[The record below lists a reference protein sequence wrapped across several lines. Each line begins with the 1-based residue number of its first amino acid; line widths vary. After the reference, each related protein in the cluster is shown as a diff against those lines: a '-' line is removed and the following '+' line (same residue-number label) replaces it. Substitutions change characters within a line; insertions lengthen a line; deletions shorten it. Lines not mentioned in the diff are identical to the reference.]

1 MENKNQNDNE
11 TKKLVN
17 KEQNNKI
24 EINVYQN
31 KTTKLDNKKGNI
43 IYKILLYPTK
53 IKLNINLY
61 VLIALIICVILYYDS
76 LKGCYGAEFE
86 CVREGKIDFFLK
98 RAYSLVISTIISNV
112 IYILSIH
119 KKISCFYSIIT
130 LCFFIINFMIHKGQ
144 MFDDHGYYNTILYL
158 LITFIFFVFYIFSLI
173 TKFLFSKKQ
182 YFIFFLLIFIII
194 YSISNFFYKNSYL
207 ICKNW
212 ENGFKNTKID
222 NNETENLCYIRK
234 PTKCYSY
241 LFSIDVSKLFLI
253 DCKNQDKAYRNYLY
267 KMVFGNDNKENYKIR
282 DFAIPKTQ
290 NYNYPDD
297 FILENILNRF
307 YRDIKPLPNNKTT
320 EENEVTLHFDKNG
333 DGHLNINIYRNET
346 LIKER
351 KEISKNNKN
360 NIKFENV
367 IIIFIDAISR
377 VSFLRNLPKTSKIL
391 EKYYYANNDN
401 KNDKIKSYQFLK
413 YHTFGPNTR
422 YNMIPTL
429 YGVSFTEK
437 GNHILNYYKSLGFIT
452 GQSADFC
459 GEEPFEI
466 KEKGSN
472 KYIYNSYLNKENY
485 DHEFLGIYCLPL
497 FMDRVYDYKK
507 KCLFGKEN
515 FKYNI
520 EYGKKFLN
528 AYKSEN
534 KFLFLDFVDAHEGT
548 GSVAKYIDNDL
559 SEFVEYIF
567 NKFVDKRNLVIL
579 MSDHGLHMP
588 YIDNLINYDNKYIE
602 MSMGSLFIIL
612 SKGGDNNFDDSGLI
626 KNEQKLTTPYDIHS
640 TLMDN
645 IGLENNNSENKG
657 QSLFLEI
664 NGLTRNCEKYKKDFF
679 HLSNSLSKCQC
690 INYH

>member
-1 MENKNQNDNE
+1 MENIQNDNE
-11 TKKLVN
+11 TKKLVKN
-17 KEQNNKI
+17 RKNNDIESLNIINENKI
-24 EINVYQN
+24 ENF
-31 KTTKLDNKKGNI
+31 KDNNNI

-53 IKLNINLY
+53 INININLY
-61 VLIALIICVILYYDS
+61 VLIAIIITILLYYDS

-98 RAYSLVISTIISNV
+98 RAYSLIISTIISNF

-130 LCFFIINFMIHKGQ
+130 LCFFIINFMIFKGQ

-158 LITFIFFVFYIFSLI
+158 LISFLIFIFYLSFLI

-212 ENGFKNTKID
+212 EKGFKDSQID
-222 NNETENLCYIRK
+222 NNEKENLCYIRR

-253 DCKNQDKAYRNYLY
+253 NCKNQDKAYRNYLY
-267 KMVFGNDNKENYKIR
+267 KMVFGNDNKENFKIR

-290 NYNYPDD
+290 NYEYPDD
-297 FILENILNRF
+297 FILENIVNRF
-307 YRDIKPLPNNKTT
+307 YSDIKPLPNNKTT

-351 KEISKNNKN
+351 KELIKNNKD

-377 VSFLRNLPKTSKIL
+377 VSFLRNLPKTSKLL
-391 EKYYYANNDN
+391 EKYYHANKDN

-422 YNMIPTL
+422 YSMIPTL

-437 GNHILNYYKSLGFIT
+437 GDHILNYYKSLGFIT
-452 GQSADFC
+452 GQSADYC
-459 GEEPFEI
+459 AEEPFEI
-466 KEKGSN
+466 KDKGSE

-485 DHEFLGIYCLPL
+485 DHEFLGLYCLPL
-497 FMDRVYDYKK
+497 FMDRAFDYKK
-507 KCLFGKEN
+507 KCLFGKDI
-515 FKYNI
+515 FQYNI
-520 EYGKKFLN
+520 EFGTKFLN
-528 AYKSEN
+528 AYKTEN
-534 KFLFLDFVDAHEGT
+534 KFLFLNFIDAHEGT

-559 SEFVEYIF
+559 SKFVEYIF
-567 NKFVDKRNLVIL
+567 KEFKDKRNLVIL

-588 YIDNLINYDNKYIE
+588 FIDNLIQYDNKYIE
-602 MSMGSLFIIL
+602 MSMGTLFIIL
-612 SKGGDNNFDDSGLI
+612 SKGGNNNFDDSGLI
-626 KNEQKLTTPYDIHS
+626 KNEQKLSTPYDIHS

-645 IGLENNNSENKG
+645 IGLEINNSENKG

-679 HLSNSLSKCQC
+679 HLSDNFSKCQC